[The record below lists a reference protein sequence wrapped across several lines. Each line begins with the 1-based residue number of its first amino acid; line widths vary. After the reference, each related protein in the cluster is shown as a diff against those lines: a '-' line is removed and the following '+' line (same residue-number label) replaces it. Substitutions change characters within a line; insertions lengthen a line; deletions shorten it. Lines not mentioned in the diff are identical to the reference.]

1 MMRRQS
7 SDWRRIVM
15 LRPREATTRLRWHN
29 QCMERDGQL
38 ELYGLVAAR
47 LKEAHTRVRT
57 LQVPEGVRMALSRK
71 LLVITAASKH
81 DLADAARRLERLM
94 NDLDEGRFPEDPD
107 SYRSP

>member
-1 MMRRQS
+1 
-7 SDWRRIVM
+7 
-15 LRPREATTRLRWHN
+15 
-29 QCMERDGQL
+29 MERDGQL

-107 SYRSP
+107 SGRSP